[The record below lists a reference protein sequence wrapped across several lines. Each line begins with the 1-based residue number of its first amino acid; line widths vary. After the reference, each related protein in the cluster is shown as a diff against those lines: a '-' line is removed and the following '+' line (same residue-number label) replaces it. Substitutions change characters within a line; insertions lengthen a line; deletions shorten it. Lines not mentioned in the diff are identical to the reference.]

1 MKRFFFW
8 LLLVLDRLSL
18 WIENMANPFYTPGGQ
33 PISASLGRAA
43 NLRGEF
49 ALIEAGFDAVNVA
62 LLTPTFTGDVT
73 ISKSNPI
80 LFMDASASGQT
91 ADYTFASGGYNRWK
105 LSKTSDAEIGANTGS
120 HFEINRYNDAGG
132 YLGTV
137 LWAHRGNGTL
147 VIGSRTSVSG
157 GAKLQTVDGLTF
169 PTTASLSSNAT
180 TLDEYREGTW
190 TPVLSASGATFAY
203 AADGQLGYY
212 TKIGNVVF
220 FSLSITLDTSGNT
233 LTGNQLTIT
242 GLPFTS
248 ATQTNRRNAGAAVL
262 TATNTALYGV
272 SWTIGS
278 ASTTIVLYKVAGAV
292 TSLATLLANDLHATN
307 GTVIWI
313 NGHYYV

>member
-1 MKRFFFW
+1 M
-8 LLLVLDRLSL
+8 
-18 WIENMANPFYTPGGQ
+18 
-33 PISASLGRAA
+33 
-43 NLRGEF
+43 
-49 ALIEAGFDAVNVA
+49 
-62 LLTPTFTGDVT
+62 
-73 ISKSNPI
+73 
-80 LFMDASASGQT
+80 
-91 ADYTFASGGYNRWK
+91 
-105 LSKTSDAEIGANTGS
+105 
-120 HFEINRYNDAGG
+120 
-132 YLGTV
+132 
-137 LWAHRGNGTL
+137 
-147 VIGSRTSVSG
+147 
-157 GAKLQTVDGLTF
+157 
-169 PTTASLSSNAT
+169 
-180 TLDEYREGTW
+180 EGTW